1 MAQFNQASG
10 NIVCDILTVCEKL
23 NVGGPI
29 IPKGR
34 MSVVEIAGGLTVN
47 GDINVTGS
55 NVPTGPASGD
65 LFGNYPNPDVVGING
80 TPITDDAPEIGYV
93 LTYSKF
99 DVATFNGT
107 ISDTMVLADTLTI
120 DSVPVIIGGSF
131 EIGMQ
136 LEHPGITGTVRIV
149 SLNSGVLGAVGSV
162 YTIDPIGS
170 VGLTPSSLT
179 GIMGSFRVWKPTTSG
194 GGPPTGPAGAGGGA
208 LDGTYPDPIIKNS
221 GVTMGTYGAANKSAQ
236 IKIEEDGRISLATEI
251 ALDAIAPG
259 DIIPTAPGVID
270 LAGTYS
276 APKVIGLQNTPIST
290 DSPTTPGQVLTFT
303 GAGQWGPRPPGTGTF
318 DAVSPSTISTGIT
331 GTYPAISL
339 TVISGVAGVYGQ
351 PLSGILR
358 IPQITVNDKGRIVV
372 AADVLPFGAGPHTT
386 GDVPVWNNTSK
397 LWVPGPV
404 PSSTS
409 SASGDLTGTYP
420 GPITVTR
427 LNGIP
432 ISTTVAP
439 MNELFLKYNMSSNE
453 WVPGFGTAP
462 TGTASG
468 DLGGSYDGGG
478 PIVEGLQGRPVAATA
493 PTSGQVLKWNGS
505 SWTPSVD
512 AGGGAASGDL
522 TGTYPGPITVDGIR
536 GVPVTGASA
545 SPSTGEILV
554 LTGGQWNA
562 QSANAAL
569 YSATTNSDWNGAA
582 PTTIGA
588 ALDRCAAL
596 LKTLNGGTGP

>member
-80 TPITDDAPEIGYV
+80 TPITDDSPEIGYV

-236 IKIEEDGRISLATEI
+236 IEIEEDGRISFATEI

-259 DIIPTAPGVID
+259 DIIPTAPGIID

-290 DSPTTPGQVLTFT
+290 DSPTVPGQVLTFT
-303 GAGQWGPRPPGTGTF
+303 GAGEWGPAPPGTGTF
-318 DAVSPSTISTGIT
+318 SPVSPTTNGIT
-331 GTYPAISL
+331 GTYPAIGL

-351 PLSGILR
+351 PVSGILR

-386 GDVPVWNNTSK
+386 GDVPIWNNISEK
-397 LWVPGPV
+397 WEPGPV
-404 PSSTS
+404 PPSISL
-409 SASGDLTGTYP
+409 ASGDLIGTYP
-420 GPITVTR
+420 GPITVTK
-427 LNGIP
+427 LNNVP
-432 ISTTVAP
+432 INTAP
-439 MNELFLKYNMSSNE
+439 LSPGLFLKYDSGGGPNGQ
-453 WVPGFGTAP
+453 WLPGFGTTP
-462 TGTASG
+462 TGPASG
-468 DLGGSYDGGG
+468 DLGGTYNVGG
-478 PIVEGLQGRPVAATA
+478 PTVERIQGRPVASTA

-545 SPSTGEILV
+545 SPSTGDVLV
-554 LTGGQWNA
+554 YNGSSWDA
-562 QSANAAL
+562 QPTPYVDTSG
-569 YSATTNSDWNGAA
+569 DWNGAP
-582 PTTIGA
+582 PTTVAA
-588 ALDRCAAL
+588 ALDRCATL
-596 LKTLNGGTGP
+596 LKALNAGTGP